1 MEASILSG
9 TAAQGRR
16 ERKPTAMKI
25 LKRVLP
31 IVLAVCLLASLGAVS
46 AIDAGETR
54 TVIGA
59 DLTDDQIKTVYKTF
73 GIERGSV
80 KELTVTNQDE
90 RQYLSGVISDAQI
103 GTKAISCISIE
114 VLAAGKGM
122 TVNTSHITYCT
133 SQMYISALATAG
145 IMDAKISVAAPF
157 DVSGTAALTG
167 IYKAYEDIT
176 GTKLDETAKAV
187 SSQELATT
195 AELAQA
201 IGDYD
206 SVEIVNELKLI
217 LNETKDMTDAE
228 LRAKIKEIAA
238 EYNVTLTD
246 DQMTQLVNLCRSL
259 EKLDTNALLS
269 KVQGHAQA
277 ARRRQGQGR
286 VLHREGQGRHHRHRR
301 FLRPCHRP
309 LPQVTPDIKNPPAG
323 SACRSGLPKARAAL
337 LHRPL
342 RSMLFLF
349 LPAAFSGAF
358 RAPFCATFLPV
369 ARLLPARVGFC
380 TRLKHG
386 FVPFRKIFAEHRR
399 IASGTI
405 SPSPLRTHQ
414 CEF

>member
-1 MEASILSG
+1 
-9 TAAQGRR
+9 
-16 ERKPTAMKI
+16 MKF
-25 LKRVLP
+25 LKRALP
-31 IVLAVCLLASLGAVS
+31 IVLAVCMLASLCAVS

-59 DLTDDQIKTVYKTF
+59 DLTDEQIKTVYKTF

-80 KELTVTNQDE
+80 KELTVTNKDE

-103 GTKAISCISIE
+103 GTKSISCISIE
-114 VLAAGKGM
+114 VLDAGKGM

-145 IMDAKISVAAPF
+145 ITDAKITVTAPF

-167 IYKAYEDIT
+167 VYKAYEDIT

-206 SVEIVNELKLI
+206 SVEIVNELKL
-217 LNETKDMTDAE
+217 NETKDMTDAE

-238 EYNVTLTD
+238 EYDVTLTD

-269 KVQGHAQA
+269 KVQAVQDTLKQLAGAKDKVA
-277 ARRRQGQGR
+277 SFTGKVKDVITAIGDFFDR
-286 VLHREGQGRHHRHRR
+286 V
-301 FLRPCHRP
+301 
-309 LPQVTPDIKNPPAG
+309 I
-323 SACRSGLPKARAAL
+323 AL
-337 LHRPL
+337 
-342 RSMLFLF
+342 
-349 LPAAFSGAF
+349 
-358 RAPFCATFLPV
+358 
-369 ARLLPARVGFC
+369 
-380 TRLKHG
+380 
-386 FVPFRKIFAEHRR
+386 FRK
-399 IASGTI
+399 
-405 SPSPLRTHQ
+405 
-414 CEF
+414 